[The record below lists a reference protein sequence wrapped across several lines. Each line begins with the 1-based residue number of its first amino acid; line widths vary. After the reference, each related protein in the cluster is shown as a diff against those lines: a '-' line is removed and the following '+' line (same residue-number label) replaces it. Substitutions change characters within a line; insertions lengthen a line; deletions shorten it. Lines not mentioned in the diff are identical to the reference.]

1 MISKSMKLFSITS
14 VLAILSLTAFSYCA
28 PDTTIK
34 VLHPDEKQIEVS
46 RQVASLIANYN
57 YKKVPIGDSLSRL
70 IVLSE
75 SSESLSLSFSPS
87 SGSLPF

>member
-1 MISKSMKLFSITS
+1 MKLFSITS

-70 IVLSE
+70 IFDNYLK
-75 SSESLSLSFSPS
+75 SLFFRKR
-87 SGSLPF
+87 GN